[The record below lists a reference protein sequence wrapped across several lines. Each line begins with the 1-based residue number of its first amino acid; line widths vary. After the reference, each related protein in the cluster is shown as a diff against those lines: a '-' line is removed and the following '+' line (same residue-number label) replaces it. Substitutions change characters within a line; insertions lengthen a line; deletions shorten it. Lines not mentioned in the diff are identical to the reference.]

1 MLGKKMEQTKNFKSI
16 SLPDYFTYLLKI
28 DIHKKGS
35 LTQFLNT
42 YILERPGFHGLL
54 LNSFGKDTQGKSL
67 DGIIN
72 SIGWYT
78 LRAKIAGLF
87 MSYKENGEFPEEI
100 DPTNV
105 DELLVFEEKIK
116 PFTVEGY
123 SRGLLFAFYLKMSQI
138 NDKDSK
144 AFFEDSM
151 IKLLTMTKIKTV
163 KIDWLLFSLYQFY
176 ISLGEE
182 KIIFLLKS
190 NHSFKKIMATLNSDQ
205 RKRFFMDGLSYA
217 YSINEKEALTNS
229 VC

>member
-1 MLGKKMEQTKNFKSI
+1 MLGKKMEPTKKFKSI

-54 LNSFGKDTQGKSL
+54 LNSFGKDIQGKSL

-87 MSYKENGEFPEEI
+87 MSYKENGKFPEEI

-144 AFFEDSM
+144 AFFEESM
-151 IKLLTMTKIKTV
+151 IKLLSMTKIKTV
-163 KIDWLLFSLYQFY
+163 KIDWLIFSLYQFY
-176 ISLGEE
+176 IILGEE

-190 NHSFKKIMATLNSDQ
+190 NNSFKKIMATLSSDQ

>member
-54 LNSFGKDTQGKSL
+54 LKSFGKDIQGKSL

-144 AFFEDSM
+144 AFFEESM
-151 IKLLTMTKIKTV
+151 IKLLSMTKIKTV

-182 KIIFLLKS
+182 KVIFLLKS
-190 NHSFKKIMATLNSDQ
+190 NNSFKKIMATLSSDQ

>member
-1 MLGKKMEQTKNFKSI
+1 MLGKKMEPTKKFKSI

-54 LNSFGKDTQGKSL
+54 LNSFGKDIQGKSL

-87 MSYKENGEFPEEI
+87 MSYKENGKFPEEI

-144 AFFEDSM
+144 AFFEESM
-151 IKLLTMTKIKTV
+151 IKLLSMTKIKTV
-163 KIDWLLFSLYQFY
+163 KIDWLIFSLYQFY
-176 ISLGEE
+176 IILGEE

-190 NHSFKKIMATLNSDQ
+190 NNSFKKIMATLSSDQ
-205 RKRFFMDGLSYA
+205 RKKFFMDGLSYA